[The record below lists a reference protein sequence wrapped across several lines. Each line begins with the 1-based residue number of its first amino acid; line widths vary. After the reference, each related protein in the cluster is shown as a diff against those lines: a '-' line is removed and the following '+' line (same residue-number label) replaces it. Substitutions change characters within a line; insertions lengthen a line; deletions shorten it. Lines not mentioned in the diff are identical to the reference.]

1 MNKYKKNDK
10 VIVISGKDKGKIGVV
25 KSSKDSYITVEG
37 VNDSVKK
44 HVKPNQTDKGGI
56 INLTKPIHV
65 SNIMH
70 YDTESKSKSKISFI
84 FKEAKK
90 IRIYKKNK
98 KQVAE

>member
-1 MNKYKKNDK
+1 MKKFKKNDK

-25 KSSKDSYITVEG
+25 QTCKESYITVEG
-37 VNDSVKK
+37 VNNSVKK

-56 INLTKPIHV
+56 INLTKSIHV

-70 YDTESKSKSKISFI
+70 YDSDSKSKSKISI
-84 FKEAKK
+84 ILKDNKK

-98 KQVAE
+98 KELAE